1 MQYLLASFWS
11 SAVWKFLKICCMNY
25 EETDLMCTDICRTL
39 ACVVCLLTFC
49 DFCCLRSAF
58 CCVLLSLHTFVYT
71 YFNSVIFFPY
81 ESQNLMQ
88 KHLCETFAE
97 MVAAVYRLYTV
108 ACPVLDNLVW
118 IQTVLCDWV
127 AYIEVVELK
136 ILNRHGYVPA
146 VYVIYEK

>member
-1 MQYLLASFWS
+1 
-11 SAVWKFLKICCMNY
+11 
-25 EETDLMCTDICRTL
+25 
-39 ACVVCLLTFC
+39 
-49 DFCCLRSAF
+49 
-58 CCVLLSLHTFVYT
+58 
-71 YFNSVIFFPY
+71 
-81 ESQNLMQ
+81 MQ